1 MAKVADEEAQAAADK
16 VELGGTGM
24 VAERKCRDILFLLL
38 FIGFL
43 VGMVVIGV
51 MAFQKGDYAELMYG
65 SDSYGNVCGKKNN
78 WAGTGGPDLT
88 DKKKL
93 YFLDPTEITNPIGL
107 LYAKKVRS
115 RFPIPP
121 TPPPP
126 PDGRRDGR
134 PPAPRAARI
143 SFWHGGGGISFPPD
157 HGSAVPEVFSGP
169 PLSDPYSDHG
179 VIVRR

>member
-1 MAKVADEEAQAAADK
+1 
-16 VELGGTGM
+16 M
-24 VAERKCRDILFLLL
+24 VERKCRDILFLLL

-51 MAFQKGDYAELMYG
+51 MAFQKGNYAELMYG

-115 RFPIPP
+115 RVPITPQPTPTPRRRTGWTPVGPRGRLGSLFGTEAVESLFRPTMAPQSPRFSRARLFPIL
-121 TPPPP
+121 T
-126 PDGRRDGR
+126 
-134 PPAPRAARI
+134 ATMV
-143 SFWHGGGGISFPPD
+143 S
-157 HGSAVPEVFSGP
+157 
-169 PLSDPYSDHG
+169 
-179 VIVRR
+179 